1 MREEFENMKFSWRIF
16 LNSDGSDRTPDLL
29 REKLNLVGL
38 NQRFIVLYVVKKIT
52 ILARIFS
59 RNS

>member
-1 MREEFENMKFSWRIF
+1 MKKSWKIF
-16 LNSDGSDRTPDLL
+16 LNSDGSDRTADLL
-29 REKLNLVGL
+29 REKLNSVGW
-38 NQRFIVLYVVKKIT
+38 NQRFIVLYIVKKIT